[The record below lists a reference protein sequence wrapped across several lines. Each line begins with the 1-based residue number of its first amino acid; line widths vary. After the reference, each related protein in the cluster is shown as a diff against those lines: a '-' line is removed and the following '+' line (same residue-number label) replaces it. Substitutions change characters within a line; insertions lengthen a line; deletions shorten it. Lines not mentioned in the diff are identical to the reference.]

1 MTDQMKNT
9 NKRRRSFFWQR
20 KRCLTAELSQSA
32 IAAEEQQQ
40 DQQQDAQPWYRPG
53 LLKVAVAAIAVLAI
67 LPSRAHGQFGLDT
80 AEILAA
86 LSKMQSFMN
95 KYMAAPL
102 KDINQAEQTTMKYE
116 QQVMYPLN
124 AINQAKSSVMQFEG
138 KFSQVSSMF
147 RTVNVSSATLPQSQ
161 GLESVL
167 LSRNAGNVPNV
178 SSQFQSVYGVV
189 MAQNSASPAVR
200 SMTDMTDAQA
210 QDAMKRAI
218 EIDALADLE
227 LSEADQMGQQITQ
240 AAPGSAPILEAEADV
255 WVVRANAYT
264 QAALAELMRT
274 RGIDLANQSKTSKL
288 ATTDSTNNNGLIN
301 GVLTNR

>member
-1 MTDQMKNT
+1 MDPKKNP
-9 NKRRRSFFWQR
+9 NKRHKSFFWRRKTLQMNEPAKPEKVYEESQR
-20 KRCLTAELSQSA
+20 EAR
-32 IAAEEQQQ
+32 
-40 DQQQDAQPWYRPG
+40 PWYRPT
-53 LLKVAVAAIAVLAI
+53 LLKAAVVGLGVLAI
-67 LPSRAHGQFGLDT
+67 LPPRANGQFGIDT
-80 AEILAA
+80 AAILAA
-86 LSKMQSFMN
+86 LSKMQSLMN
-95 KYMAAPL
+95 TYIATPL
-102 KDINQAEQTTMKYE
+102 KTINQYEQSAAKYE
-116 QQVMYPLN
+116 QEVMYPLA
-124 AINQAKSSVMQFEG
+124 AINQAKSSVMQFES

-161 GLESVL
+161 SLETVL

-274 RGIDLANQSKTSKL
+274 RGIDLANQSKVSKL
-288 ATTDSTNNNGLIN
+288 ATADSTSNNGLIN
-301 GVLTNR
+301 GSLTNR